1 MSNTECRV
9 DIKNHIQ
16 KFKQEMINTVAD
28 ELSKESNEES
38 SHNVELIKLINN
50 LSDEYIISSAL
61 ELALNNDHFYES
73 VMHNLIHAIENE
85 MPF

>member
-1 MSNTECRV
+1 MSSTECRV

-16 KFKQEMINTVAD
+16 KFKQEMINTVVD
-28 ELSKESNEES
+28 ELGKEGNKESGHS
-38 SHNVELIKLINN
+38 VELIKLINN

-61 ELALNNDHFYES
+61 ELALNNDDFYES
-73 VMHNLIHAIENE
+73 VTQNLIYAIENE